1 MRTRR
6 AVAAIVV
13 PALLLAACAD
23 EEPEE
28 PPDVDEA
35 DDPGEPGD
43 PGDPE
48 GPEEPDDPGDAQAA
62 ETDPP
67 EVVLLDAGEEPR
79 RSLRLDLEEGTE
91 VTATLR
97 FEEEVLTEGDQGPQ
111 PPQAGEVEL
120 HLTVTD
126 VTDGE
131 ATIAFAYDAV
141 AVDGQ
146 EEAGNPLAGLEGEL
160 VLDERSRLIATTQR
174 AQGLDQLPIALP
186 EEEVGRGAVWEV
198 RIEDIFDL
206 PATQVT
212 TVELTALDDE
222 EYELAL
228 EATTEGPADPATMPG
243 AGTQPGAELTLEEL
257 QRDSTGEQRASL
269 TTPFPLS
276 SSLTTETRLV
286 ISLADRAAE
295 NSEEPIPDQS
305 EEQVQHFR
313 EQVVFRR
320 DG

>member
-23 EEPEE
+23 DGRPEE
-28 PPDVDEA
+28 PGADEVDTAEPGEPE
-35 DDPGEPGD
+35 DDPGEP
-43 PGDPE
+43 E
-48 GPEEPDDPGDAQAA
+48 DPGDARAA
-62 ETDPP
+62 GTDPP
-67 EVVLLDAGEEPR
+67 EVELLDPGEEPR
-79 RSLRLDLEEGTE
+79 RALRLDLEEGTE

-146 EEAGNPLAGLEGEL
+146 QEAGNPLAGLEGEL
-160 VLDERSRLIATTQR
+160 VLDERSRLIATTRR

-198 RIEDIFDL
+198 RVEGVFDL
-206 PATQVT
+206 PATQIT

-228 EATTEGPADPATMPG
+228 EARTEGPADPATMPG
-243 AGTQPGAELTLEEL
+243 AGARPGAELTLEEL
-257 QRDSTGEQRASL
+257 RRDSTGEQRASL

-286 ISLADRAAE
+286 VSLADPAAE
-295 NSEEPIPDQS
+295 ESGEPIPDQA
-305 EEQVQHFR
+305 EEQVDHFR
-313 EQVVFRR
+313 EQVVFER